1 MADKQ
6 GGWVKLYREVWDWQG
21 SPTKRK
27 RPFTKFEA
35 WIWLLTQASHRDHF
49 CGNIKVER
57 GQVLTSLEKLA
68 QIWRRDRKTV
78 RRWVKNMQEFGE
90 LSLSYGQSW
99 SLITICKYN
108 EYQKKGPPYGTP
120 DGPSDGTPDGTP
132 NGTQSRRERRE
143 RREKNGKKAVPETES
158 KSNIEE
164 FDEWWAGNKPRI
176 REIILNIV
184 YGEDLTGKEV
194 ITDWIAAWIKKQLPD
209 IRGWLIADPTR
220 RKKKWA
226 VFVNHWLKKAWKDH
240 LAAGD
245 GPDMTAAQEEA
256 HYADKRRSDTGS
268 GMISIGGIVDDI
280 IEGAKK

>member
-1 MADKQ
+1 MADKRS
-6 GGWVKLYREVWDWQG
+6 GWIKLYREVWDWQG
-21 SPTKRK
+21 SPIKRK

-35 WIWLLTQASHRDHF
+35 WIWLLTQASHRNHF

-57 GQVLTSLEKLA
+57 GQVLTSLEKLS
-68 QIWRRDRKTV
+68 QIWKRDRKTV

-99 SLITICKYN
+99 SLITICKYD

-120 DGPSDGTPDGTP
+120 DGPADGTPDGTP
-132 NGTQSRRERRE
+132 NGTQSRRERM
-143 RREKNGKKAVPETES
+143 EKNGKKATAES
-158 KSNIEE
+158 ELKSNIEE
-164 FDEWWAGNKPRI
+164 FDEWWTGNKPKI
-176 REIILNIV
+176 REIVMAIT
-184 YGEDLTGKEV
+184 EQEV
-194 ITDWIAAWIKKQLPD
+194 ITEWVASWIKGQLPD

-256 HYADKRRSDTGS
+256 HYASKRRLGNSDATP
-268 GMISIGGIVDDI
+268 IGGIVQNILD
-280 IEGAKK
+280 GAKK